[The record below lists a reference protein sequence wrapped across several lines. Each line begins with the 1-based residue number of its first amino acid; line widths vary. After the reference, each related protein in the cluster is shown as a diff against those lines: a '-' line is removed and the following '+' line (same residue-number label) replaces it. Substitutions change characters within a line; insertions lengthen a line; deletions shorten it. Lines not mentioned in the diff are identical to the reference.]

1 MGDVRDA
8 RLGRVTFG
16 IKTSQANT
24 TYEEILRIWREADAI
39 PVFEHAWL
47 WDHLVPLRG
56 EVTGPAL
63 EAWTLLAALA
73 AETDRLRLGIIVTNN
88 RIRPPAVLAK
98 MAATVDIISGGRL
111 DFGIGAGG
119 SAVADPVGRG
129 MVQREFDAYGLDVVS
144 TGEAIGALGEAC
156 TIIERLWTEEAPF
169 DFDGRYYRL
178 RGAICEPK
186 PVQRPRP
193 PILIGG
199 SGERRTLRIVAE
211 HADIWNCPT
220 RVGVEDFRR
229 KSAILDEHCAAIGRD
244 PAEIVR
250 SVQVL
255 VSRDEQ
261 AASAPGG
268 ALPSY
273 FGPAAAREFLL
284 ALIDAG
290 ARHLVL
296 APVWEA
302 PSIQWLAD
310 EVVAP
315 VLAAAGVAE
324 SQPFEGT
331 AETDRPR
338 SGVFRSCAP
347 TGARYH

>member
-1 MGDVRDA
+1 MVDA
-8 RLGRVTFG
+8 AADRSGRVSFG

-24 TYEEILRIWREADAI
+24 TYDEILRTWREADAI
-39 PVFEHAWL
+39 PEFEHAWL

-73 AETDRLRLGIIVTNN
+73 AETEHLRLGIIVTDN

-98 MAATVDIISGGRL
+98 MAATVDIVSGGRL
-111 DFGIGAGG
+111 EFGIGAGG
-119 SAVADPVGRG
+119 SAVSDPAGRAL
-129 MVQREFDAYGLDVVS
+129 VEREFDAYGLDVVS
-144 TGEAIGALGEAC
+144 TAEAIGALGEAC
-156 TIIERLWTEEAPF
+156 TIVERLWTEDAPF

-178 RGAICEPK
+178 KGAICEPK
-186 PVQRPRP
+186 PIQRPHP

-199 SGERRTLRIVAE
+199 GGERSTLRIVAE

-220 RVGVEDFRR
+220 RGSVEEFRR
-229 KSAILDEHCAAIGRD
+229 KSAVLDEHCAAIGRD

-255 VSRDEQ
+255 VTREEQ
-261 AASAPGG
+261 PPAPAGS

-273 FGPAAAREFLL
+273 FGPAAARDHLV

-296 APVWEA
+296 ASVGTA
-302 PSIQWLAD
+302 SVQWLAD
-310 EVVAP
+310 EVVGP
-315 VLAAAGVAE
+315 VLASAG
-324 SQPFEGT
+324 G
-331 AETDRPR
+331 
-338 SGVFRSCAP
+338 
-347 TGARYH
+347 